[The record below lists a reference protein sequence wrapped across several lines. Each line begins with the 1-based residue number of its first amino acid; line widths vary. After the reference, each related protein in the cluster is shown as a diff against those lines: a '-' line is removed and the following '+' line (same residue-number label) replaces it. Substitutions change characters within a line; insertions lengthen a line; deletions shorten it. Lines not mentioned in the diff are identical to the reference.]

1 MSLVTMS
8 IPILMYHQIAPV
20 PPRAQPLWALN
31 VDPARFR
38 AQMRWMARLGYRGCS
53 MRELLPYLRGERR
66 GKVFGVTFDDGF
78 TNVLHHALPVLAELG
93 FTATCYF
100 VAERLGGHNDWDAHY
115 GVPPTT
121 LMQPRE
127 VLAWAA
133 SGGEV
138 GSHTLDHC
146 HLPQLPAA
154 AARRQIVES
163 KQRLEEI
170 CGTPV
175 ESFCYPYGDATAD
188 VREIVRA
195 SGYSNATMTH
205 RGRARAEDDPFDLP
219 RVAVAGFTGTAK
231 FLYKC
236 LSGVED
242 RRRGT

>member
-1 MSLVTMS
+1 MS

-20 PPRAQPLWALN
+20 PPRSQPLWTLN

-38 AQMRWMARLGYRGCS
+38 LQMRWMQRLGYRGCS
-53 MRELLPYLRGERR
+53 VRELLPYLRGEKT
-66 GKVFGVTFDDGF
+66 GKVFGITFDDGF
-78 TNVLHHALPVLAELG
+78 ANVLNNAMPVLCDLG

-100 VAERLGGHNDWDAHY
+100 VAQRLGGHNDWDAHY
-115 GVPPTT
+115 GVAPTP

-127 VLAWAA
+127 LSAWAA
-133 SGGEV
+133 LGGEV

-146 HLPQLPAA
+146 HLSRLPPGEAQ
-154 AARRQIVES
+154 RQIAES
-163 KQRLEEI
+163 KQRLEDV
-170 CGTPV
+170 CGTAV
-175 ESFCYPYGDATAD
+175 ESFCYPYGDATAG
-188 VREIVRA
+188 VQGMVRA
-195 SGYSNATMTH
+195 AGYSNGTMTH
-205 RGRARAEDDPFDLP
+205 RGRARASDDLFDLP